1 MTSILG
7 RKISG
12 ECLAIPDQSHL
23 LNSGVLGGMAVVLFL
38 ATREDK
44 LLALYGQWTHYVAD
58 IRPREGSGEDRFITG
73 CDRMTSL
80 VA

>member
-7 RKISG
+7 KRISG

-44 LLALYGQWTHYVAD
+44 LLALYGQWTHDLLIFDLGRLVVKIVFLLAA
-58 IRPREGSGEDRFITG
+58 TG
-73 CDRMTSL
+73 
-80 VA
+80 

>member
-1 MTSILG
+1 M
-7 RKISG
+7 
-12 ECLAIPDQSHL
+12 EWQSYY
-23 LNSGVLGGMAVVLFL
+23 FL